1 MEPETGF
8 CSFEFGLRV
17 RVVNARSAIWAKRKF
32 HKQDKSTFSPVTSIV
47 RVVGERPCENKKE
60 KKERSSERFYI
71 NNITSLEQIK
81 IPGNNPQMKYANVL
95 LLPQRRIQ
103 SFLRP
108 WLELLHQGTG
118 LDIPSYLYKQVKG
131 LQFTSKRGYVTR
143 IIGWFS
149 NRTGTSVDDG
159 KSARKGLNA
168 TSSAQFAALPLV
180 KPVVWFA
187 RAGVNWRSR
196 SVAKSA

>member
-1 MEPETGF
+1 M
-8 CSFEFGLRV
+8 
-17 RVVNARSAIWAKRKF
+17 
-32 HKQDKSTFSPVTSIV
+32 
-47 RVVGERPCENKKE
+47 VGERPCENKKE

-131 LQFTSKRGYVTR
+131 LQFTSKRGYVTWAQLFEGRLALNPGAKFNPSFTLLCSKAFSR
-143 IIGWFS
+143 IIFCAIFRAS
-149 NRTGTSVDDG
+149 NLQLVD
-159 KSARKGLNA
+159 KKN
-168 TSSAQFAALPLV
+168 
-180 KPVVWFA
+180 
-187 RAGVNWRSR
+187 
-196 SVAKSA
+196 